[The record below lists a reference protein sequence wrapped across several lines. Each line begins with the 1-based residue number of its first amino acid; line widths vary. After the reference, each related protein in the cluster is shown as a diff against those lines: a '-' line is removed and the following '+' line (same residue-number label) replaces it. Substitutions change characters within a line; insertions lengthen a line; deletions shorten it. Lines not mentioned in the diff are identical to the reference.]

1 MPISQELKNLKKCLF
16 EQFYN
21 SEMTNMKSAK
31 IERQLTW
38 INLYIA

>member
-1 MPISQELKNLKKCLF
+1 MPISQELKNQKKCLF

-21 SEMTNMKSAK
+21 SEMTNMKNVK

-38 INLYIA
+38 LD